1 MPPDQWFDAHLDL
14 AYLALHGRAM
24 HVPLSDV
31 RMTEP
36 VAALTIPNLTAAGV
50 SEILATVFVQPKDD
64 GQPDAKGP
72 WYFQNSAEAHQA
84 AVAQL
89 DIYDRWFE
97 MGLLQSSRHV
107 DSASRSPM
115 AWLLMEG
122 CDAIRDMG
130 DLDYFHHR
138 GVDAISLTWI
148 HANRWAAGNE
158 ARGGLSD
165 DGRKLLD
172 RAAELG
178 IILDVSHLSEEA
190 FFDVLDVYPGQII
203 ASHSNA
209 RSLLPLPLQSERNLT
224 DDQIRRLAEVGGVIG
239 INLYSRF
246 LASGRAVMADVIQHI
261 KHIAAVTG
269 SMKHVGLGSDMDG
282 GFDCTSLP
290 VQLESHTDLNRLAD
304 AMAQTGFSDDDIVR
318 FSSANWSAVISRKTR
333 GSCGDKVRT
342 A

>member
-1 MPPDQWFDAHLDL
+1 MPPYQWFDAHLDL

-24 HVPLSDV
+24 HLPLSDV
-31 RMTEP
+31 RKTEP
-36 VAALTIPNLTAAGV
+36 TAALTIPSLRAAGV
-50 SEILATVFVQPKDD
+50 QGILATVFVQPEDHR
-64 GQPDAKGP
+64 QPDAKGP
-72 WYFQNSAEAHQA
+72 WYFQNPTEAHQA
-84 AVAQL
+84 AIAQL
-89 DIYDRWFE
+89 DIYDRWFD

-107 DSASRSPM
+107 DSASPSPM

-122 CDAIRDMG
+122 CDAIRDIG
-130 DLDYFHHR
+130 DLDYFHQR

-158 ARGGLSD
+158 AKGSLSA

-190 FFDVLDVYPGQII
+190 FYDVLDIYPGPII
-203 ASHSNA
+203 ASHSNV

-246 LASGRAVMADVIQHI
+246 LASGRAVMADVIRHI
-261 KHIAAVTG
+261 KHIASVTG

-282 GFDCTSLP
+282 GFDCTALP
-290 VQLESHTDLNRLAD
+290 VHLESHADLERLAD
-304 AMAQTGFSDDDIVR
+304 TMAQTGFSDGDIAR
-318 FSSANWSAVISRKTR
+318 FASANWSAVISGKTGGCFGDEVRK
-333 GSCGDKVRT
+333 V
-342 A
+342 